1 MIDPAITQLRLRLLA
16 NGYTPIRNHD
26 KRTFMKGWPSAVIDP
41 GEIARWGRMRQDKAT
56 GIRVEDRLAVIDFDI
71 DDKALMLRISDA
83 VLDAIPV
90 LADLKVPLLVRH
102 GKGAKEAWF
111 VRTDEAFSRI
121 HSRAWLKPGS
131 TTDAGAHRVEIFGGA
146 SPRQFGSFGYHTA
159 PEHGKEAIFYA
170 WEDRSPLDTPLSEL
184 PVLTKQQF
192 FKIADI
198 VELELEAA
206 GWTVVTRTTR
216 GENKTSWVYDLTEDM
231 VFQCDDGID
240 RKLRELVGGLRCSAS
255 FTGDKSA
262 KRRDRCQIAVTR
274 EGRVVVTD
282 HDGDVK
288 HAEKPDTQLM
298 ETVSAKLARLVQV
311 TRR

>member
-1 MIDPAITQLRLRLLA
+1 MIDPAVTQLRLRLLA
-16 NGYTPIRNHD
+16 NGYSPIRSLD
-26 KRTFMKGWPSAVIDP
+26 KRTFMAGWPHAKIDEA
-41 GEIARWGRMRQDKAT
+41 EIRRWGRMRRDKAT
-56 GIRVEDRLAVIDFDI
+56 GIRVEDGLAVIDFDI
-71 DDKALMLRISDA
+71 DDAALMLRIGDA

-90 LADLKVPLLVRH
+90 LADLKVPLLVRR
-102 GKGAKEAWF
+102 GKGAKVAWF
-111 VRTDEAFSRI
+111 VGTEEAFSRI
-121 HSRAWLKPGS
+121 HSRAWLKPG
-131 TTDAGAHRVEIFGGA
+131 TTVDDGAHRVEIFGGA

-159 PEHGKEAIFYA
+159 PEHGKEAIFYR
-170 WEDRSPLDTPLSEL
+170 WEGRSPLDTPLSQL
-184 PVLTKQQF
+184 PVLTKKQF
-192 FKIADI
+192 FEIADI
-198 VELELEAA
+198 VEATLEAA
-206 GWTVVTRTTR
+206 GWTVVLKTTR

-298 ETVSAKLARLVQV
+298 KNVSAKLARLIEV